1 MHHITE
7 LALII
12 PPNHLSPHTSREQL
26 ETLMRQFSEQEAL
39 RQALALHIDIED
51 IRQRYD
57 ADKSFFS
64 TLADRYVSLHWW
76 MKLVLGLSVI
86 GIGWMINISIWVS
99 VVCYVGLALLIFE
112 HCQKNERYQAPF
124 FEDMR
129 RLQTE
134 LENTIEHT
142 DAIKVAVLDV
152 IGHLNN
158 LNIELAQSHAI
169 HQAQIQELNFQI
181 ECSQTI
187 IRNLA
192 QTTESLQ
199 LNLSNH
205 KEELDKAYT
214 LVHHHEQTL
223 EKQSIALQD
232 INTAAKAEIAII
244 KGKRIEL
251 EEKCRELSEI
261 LHNFLPGD
269 PKEEVNPIVCSA
281 QTALKSS
288 ELINN
293 AINQMFHT
301 STP

>member
-1 MHHITE
+1 MRNITE
-7 LALII
+7 QALII
-12 PPNHLSPHTSREQL
+12 APNHLSQYYNLHQL

-39 RQALALHIDIED
+39 RRALALHIDIED

-76 MKLVLGLSVI
+76 MKLVVGLSVI

-99 VVCYVGLALLIFE
+99 VVCYVGLALLFFE
-112 HCQKNERYQAPF
+112 HSQKNDRYQVP

-129 RLQTE
+129 RLQIE

-142 DAIKVAVLDV
+142 DAIKVAVLEV

-181 ECSQTI
+181 ENSQTI
-187 IRNLA
+187 IRKLA
-192 QTTESLQ
+192 QTTESLR

-232 INTAAKAEIAII
+232 INAAAKAEIAII

-261 LHNFLPGD
+261 LRNFLPGD
-269 PKEEVNPIVCSA
+269 PKEEEVNPIVCSA

-293 AINQMFHT
+293 AINQIFYT

>member
-1 MHHITE
+1 
-7 LALII
+7 
-12 PPNHLSPHTSREQL
+12 
-26 ETLMRQFSEQEAL
+26 
-39 RQALALHIDIED
+39 
-51 IRQRYD
+51 
-57 ADKSFFS
+57 
-64 TLADRYVSLHWW
+64 
-76 MKLVLGLSVI
+76 
-86 GIGWMINISIWVS
+86 MINISIWVS

-223 EKQSIALQD
+223 EIQSIALQD
-232 INTAAKAEIAII
+232 INTAAKAEIARI